1 MDKEIRRI
9 PYDEFFRNPASI
21 FEQVIRDHETVI
33 VEYEEGEAVI
43 LSSAEDGFVEDKT
56 EDDLAAFRAAAGS
69 WAEVDTDTFLADVY
83 ESRHRPSRPPVQL

>member
-9 PYDEFFRNPASI
+9 PYDEFFRNPAGI

-43 LSSAEDGFVEDKT
+43 LSSAEDGLVKDKT
-56 EDDLAAFRAAAGS
+56 EDDFEAFRAAAGS
-69 WAEVDTDTFLADVY
+69 WADVDTDTFLADVY